1 MQLTNSQKFLAR
13 QELLEML
20 AAHPDGLLVS
30 QLRAT
35 KSFCKDSE
43 LTDKQVEQLLHAS
56 PPVVEVQLKLGGEA
70 MQRIA
75 GVLHRSQKTEKFYK
89 LTDAGLRVIAAL
101 SAVQGKP

>member
-1 MQLTNSQKFLAR
+1 MQLTGAQRLLAR
-13 QELLEML
+13 QELLQML
-20 AAHPDGLLVS
+20 AAHPDGLLIS
-30 QLRAT
+30 QLRVT
-35 KSFCKDSE
+35 KSFCRDRE
-43 LTDKQVEQLLHAS
+43 LTDSQVGQLLHAS

-89 LTDAGLRVIAAL
+89 FTDAGLRVIAAL